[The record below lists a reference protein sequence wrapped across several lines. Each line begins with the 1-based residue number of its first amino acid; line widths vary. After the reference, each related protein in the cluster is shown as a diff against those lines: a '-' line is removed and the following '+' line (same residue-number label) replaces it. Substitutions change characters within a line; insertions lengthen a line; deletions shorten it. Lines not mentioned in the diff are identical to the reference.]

1 MLFFFKMLTYL
12 STVLYDVYHRIF
24 TKSGYYIIHLP
35 TSGAKTVGQPIGEKH
50 LQKIIPIRL
59 SQENWKQIKKEADR
73 MGIGVSTLT
82 RIWIMDDIQKLAK
95 QAISGKK

>member
-1 MLFFFKMLTYL
+1 M
-12 STVLYDVYHRIF
+12 DQ
-24 TKSGYYIIHLP
+24 P
-35 TSGAKTVGQPIGEKH
+35 TGKKI
-50 LQKIIPIRL
+50 LQKIIPIRV

-95 QAISGKK
+95 QAIRGKKTESKR